1 MVFIDSISVVKDSLC
16 SIATPSPVLQE
27 VHWTDW
33 LDIVYK
39 IAMVLIALFNIWFAI
54 TIHKLKNKKEDN
66 FKEADRKIALL
77 KTLILDYNLKFVY
90 DFFDSLELHLNEL
103 KTKEANKRN
112 IESDIQAD
120 FKKLNEKFINLLS
133 AVDNGLYGKI
143 LQIGDDCRDKLV
155 TNIGDAGV
163 NLYVESQ
170 YVKLIKKPY
179 EP

>member
-1 MVFIDSISVVKDSLC
+1 M
-16 SIATPSPVLQE
+16 
-27 VHWTDW
+27 
-33 LDIVYK
+33 
-39 IAMVLIALFNIWFAI
+39 
-54 TIHKLKNKKEDN
+54 
-66 FKEADRKIALL
+66 
-77 KTLILDYNLKFVY
+77 KFVY

-179 EP
+179 EEAKKEMLKVLFNYKGI

>member
-1 MVFIDSISVVKDSLC
+1 MLFLVLIFAIPSMKAQTLEEYKNKEFIYSMTEVAVIVERMTITLENLEFQSKSISTNFLTRIELELEKIRGESFKNWSLEE
-16 SIATPSPVLQE
+16 INQWWEVLQ
-27 VHWTDW
+27 
-33 LDIVYK
+33 
-39 IAMVLIALFNIWFAI
+39 
-54 TIHKLKNKKEDN
+54 DN
-66 FKEADRKIALL
+66 
-77 KTLILDYNLKFVY
+77 
-90 DFFDSLELHLNEL
+90 
-103 KTKEANKRN
+103 
-112 IESDIQAD
+112 

-179 EP
+179 EEAKKEMLKVLFNYKGI